1 MTFDCEA
8 CKEKFA
14 NRQRQSLGRHI
25 KIVHEEHRY
34 EYQECDEVFREK
46 RAARNHVKA
55 VHKGVVKFECD
66 MCDLK
71 LSYEGSVKNT

>member
-1 MTFDCEA
+1 MTFDYEA

-14 NRQRQSLGRHI
+14 NRQSLGRHI
-25 KIVHEEHRY
+25 KIVHEELSY
-34 EYQECDEVFREK
+34 ECQECDEVFREK

-55 VHKGVVKFECD
+55 VHKGVKLECD